1 MQDTKDQLIAI
12 YESHD
17 DVKRMGELE
26 NGIKFLQSTCKTQQQ
41 EIKQIITD
49 IIEKNSKL
57 EPQTKRSE
65 PLEDHQKRMKMI
77 QLELDQVKAN
87 LTNLG
92 KVAE

>member
-26 NGIKFLQSTCKTQQQ
+26 NGVKFLQATCKTQQQ

-49 IIEKNSKL
+49 IIDKNSKL

-65 PLEDHQKRMKMI
+65 PVEDHQKRICHK
-77 QLELDQVKAN
+77 LPVLVGSN
-87 LTNLG
+87 L
-92 KVAE
+92 KRYQDHKE